1 MYLINIAY
9 KIYIQL
15 TLLVANILLYHES
28 EDNIDQILFD
38 PITILHD

>member
-1 MYLINIAY
+1 MFPFL
-9 KIYIQL
+9 KLYI
-15 TLLVANILLYHES
+15 LYHES